1 LSDAWIATSA
11 LATVALLIVTAAY
24 VWITWKMLQ
33 AAREQSWQTMRPR
46 LLVAARTNQGG
57 QFLVVHIENVG
68 ASPAQNLRLSIDRPV
83 HRMIGDNQDLR
94 ELPFFKNGLRSLPP
108 STPTRFGLGGA
119 IQYFGAKADRSIHPL
134 SFTLTAT
141 YTFEGRAIVEQFPI
155 DIEDQYLS
163 STIER
168 ENIDEF
174 GKNFPAKFERG
185 IRDIV
190 EAIESLN
197 NRRIAE
203 DTAD

>member
-1 LSDAWIATSA
+1 
-11 LATVALLIVTAAY
+11 
-24 VWITWKMLQ
+24 
-33 AAREQSWQTMRPR
+33 
-46 LLVAARTNQGG
+46 
-57 QFLVVHIENVG
+57 
-68 ASPAQNLRLSIDRPV
+68 
-83 HRMIGDNQDLR
+83 MIGDNQDLR